1 MKNKYIVCAA
11 IRDYNGTIVCGA
23 RHFDTIMQSLIEKLE
38 SFDLNSVE
46 QGFIDQ
52 LGIFYNRKDALKIA
66 IDAGQINTR
75 RIKTNPIDELF
86 SEDLY

>member
-1 MKNKYIVCAA
+1 MSNKYIVCAA
-11 IRDYNGTIVCGA
+11 IKDCNGTIVCGA
-23 RHFDTIMQSLIEKLE
+23 RHFDMIMQSLIGKLE
-38 SFDLNSVE
+38 SFNLNNVE

-52 LGIFYNRKDALKIA
+52 FGIFYNREDALKIA
-66 IDAGQINTR
+66 TDAGQVNTR